1 MDINPEDAL
10 RWAHIIAMVY
20 WLGGEWGVFQTSYN
34 VMNTRLPL
42 DERRR
47 HMETAYRIDILARS
61 GIILLLPLGLHM
73 GYNLGTH
80 PWGVDF
86 IVTVWIAT
94 AAWLGLCW
102 SAFIFR
108 DTDRGIKL
116 TIWDERIRY
125 VLIPTLLGVAGY
137 SLITGGPL
145 TAKWYAAKMFV
156 YGLMLVI
163 GLALRFIMRHWV
175 TIFREIAVRGNLPE
189 LEDRLTREFAMGRRL
204 AYVYW
209 IGIGT
214 TAFLGATK
222 PF

>member
-1 MDINPEDAL
+1 MKLDVITLAGAKSGTIELSDAIFGIGDI
-10 RWAHIIAMVY
+10 
-20 WLGGEWGVFQTSYN
+20 
-34 VMNTRLPL
+34 
-42 DERRR
+42 
-47 HMETAYRIDILARS
+47 RIDILARS

-73 GYNLGTH
+73 GFNLGTH
-80 PWGVDF
+80 PWGVEF
-86 IVTVWIAT
+86 IVSVWIAT

-116 TIWDERIRY
+116 TIWDERIRF

-189 LEDRLTREFAMGRRL
+189 LEERLTREFAMGRRL